1 MEKLKEVNLYN
12 LIKIVAITTM
22 IILTPLIILKRAIK
36 KYVQCPVAKLI
47 KAFNV

>member
-1 MEKLKEVNLYN
+1 MERLKEVNLYN
-12 LIKIVAITTM
+12 LVKIVTITFM
-22 IILTPLIILKRAIK
+22 IVLAPLIILKRAIK